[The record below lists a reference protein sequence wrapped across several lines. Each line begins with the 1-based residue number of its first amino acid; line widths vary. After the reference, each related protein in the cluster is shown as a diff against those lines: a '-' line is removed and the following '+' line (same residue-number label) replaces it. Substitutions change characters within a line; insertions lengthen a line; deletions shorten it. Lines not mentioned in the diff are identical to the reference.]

1 MFFRK
6 SKVVVCA
13 VCGKPI
19 DPNERR
25 FTDKNRVTKVERH
38 VHVGCHKPAS

>member
-6 SKVVVCA
+6 SKPVVCA

-19 DPNERR
+19 DPREGR
-25 FTDKNRVTKVERH
+25 FADKNRVTKAERH
-38 VHVGCHKPAS
+38 VHVGCQKAAS